1 MNIEIIKHFQP
12 EDEEFHG
19 DYFTTVEVGV
29 DDGVKTPFDLLATYR
44 GSNTR
49 EAEAFA
55 AGYAQ
60 ALQTVGWSKHVN
72 IIHTSAN
79 DADCET
85 D

>member
-1 MNIEIIKHFQP
+1 MNIEIVKHFQP
-12 EDEEFHG
+12 EDTEFYG
-19 DYFTTVEVGV
+19 DFYCTVEVGT
-29 DDGVKTPFDLLATYR
+29 DDDIKSPFDLLATYR
-44 GSNTR
+44 GSNAR

-60 ALQTVGWSKHVN
+60 ALQTVGWSKHIDIVFVN
-72 IIHTSAN
+72 KN